1 LSLYS
6 ISIPSLSL
14 SYIFFLQEL
23 LLTRALRKMMVDDII
38 DVIICCAYGTLAF
51 LILIGLAVLYQF
63 ISWKFSVLN
72 EIPGPIKE

>member
-1 LSLYS
+1 
-6 ISIPSLSL
+6 
-14 SYIFFLQEL
+14 
-23 LLTRALRKMMVDDII
+23 MMVDDII